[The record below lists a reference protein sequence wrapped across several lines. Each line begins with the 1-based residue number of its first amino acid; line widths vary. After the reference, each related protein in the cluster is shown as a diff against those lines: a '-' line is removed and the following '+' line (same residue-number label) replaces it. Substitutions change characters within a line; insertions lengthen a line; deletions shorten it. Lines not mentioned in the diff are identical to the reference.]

1 MSGLKPGIPSYLS
14 KLTARYSWAVI
25 LSSTGHLLVPD
36 SVADATDIRAKMTD
50 YLPAQVV
57 ARDSEARLAVI
68 KIQGAGDLRPVEMG
82 TVDDLKE
89 YAPYNFAM
97 ANGRTSRSF
106 PTIELVTPRGYSGNS
121 DVGQIA
127 VLIGDSVGTLEID
140 KAGNVT
146 SFQIG
151 SSESKLGD
159 AFVHYDGKL
168 LGFCVEDEVVY
179 KGSAHSM
186 PGPKCNV
193 APIDQ
198 IQASLERMGV
208 TEIRLETRGLRW
220 FVAMG

>member
-1 MSGLKPGIPSYLS
+1 MG
-14 KLTARYSWAVI
+14 VI

-36 SVADATDIRAKMTD
+36 SVADAADIRAKITD

-57 ARDSEARLAVI
+57 ARDSEVRLAVL
-68 KIQGAGDLRPVEMG
+68 KVEGARDLRPVEMG

-89 YAPYNFAM
+89 YAPYDFAM

-106 PTIELVTPRGYSGNS
+106 PTIVLVTPRGYTGNS

-127 VLIGDSVGTLEID
+127 VLIGDTVRTLEID

-159 AFVHYDGKL
+159 AFVHYDGRL

-186 PGPKCNV
+186 GGPKYDV
-193 APIDQ
+193 LPIDQ

-208 TEIRLETRGLRW
+208 TEMLGD
-220 FVAMG
+220 